1 MTLSLGNNRYNR
13 QNWEDSDFP
22 ILCPTCLGDNPYI
35 RMMKDKF
42 GKECSICERPFTTF
56 RWCPGRG
63 MRYKKTEICQ
73 TCAKMKNVCQT
84 CVFDL
89 EYGLPVAVRD
99 HALGM
104 KDDIPTGD
112 FNKEHFHENLGKELQ
127 LQGDDLRG
135 AHSAPNQFLERISA
149 GRRGPYYKRNLPH
162 ICSFWVKGE
171 CRRGEEC
178 PYRHEK
184 PSDPD
189 DPLSEQNIVDRFYGT
204 KDPVADK
211 LLKRAESL
219 PSIKPPDDKT
229 ITTLWVG
236 GVTSNIDETDLQ
248 EFFYQ
253 FGEIAAINVVQKN
266 SCAFVQF
273 TKRES
278 AEFAATKCFG
288 KLDVKG
294 AKLNVRWGKPQQ
306 TAAKHGHDSEKTTP
320 VPGLPGALPMPG
332 HVAQH
337 DPAKRAKFSRD
348 VPKPMSAPIDL
359 PTLGAMKAP
368 RAPSEFL
375 PPDSARAQMAKIPIH
390 YPSQSQD
397 RMGSGKYSHMA
408 PPGVYNNA
416 NKAQNSKIGNKR
428 AASSDWK

>member
-1 MTLSLGNNRYNR
+1 
-13 QNWEDSDFP
+13 
-22 ILCPTCLGDNPYI
+22 
-35 RMMKDKF
+35 
-42 GKECSICERPFTTF
+42 
-56 RWCPGRG
+56 

-99 HALGM
+99 HALGL

-112 FNKEHFHENLGKELQ
+112 FNKEHFHQNLGKELQ

-135 AHSAPNQFLERISA
+135 AHSAPNQFLERISQ

-211 LLKRAESL
+211 LLKRAAEL
-219 PSIKPPDDKT
+219 PSIAPPDDKS

-236 GVTSNIDETDLQ
+236 GVTSAISEIDLQ
-248 EFFYQ
+248 EYFYQ
-253 FGEIAAINVVQKN
+253 FGEVAAINVVSKN

-273 TKRES
+273 TRRDS
-278 AEFAATKCFG
+278 AEHAASKTFG
-288 KLDVKG
+288 KLDIKG
-294 AKLNVRWGKPQQ
+294 CRLNVRWGKPQQ
-306 TAAKHGHDSEKTTP
+306 SGHRHNNLEDKTTP
-320 VPGLPGALPMPG
+320 VPGLPGPLPNPG
-332 HVAQH
+332 QVAQH
-337 DPAKRAKFSRD
+337 DPAKRAKFAQD
-348 VPKPMSAPIDL
+348 VPKPMGAPIDL

-375 PPDSARAQMAKIPIH
+375 PPDSKKGNSGPSPIH
-390 YPSQSQD
+390 YPSQSRD
-397 RMGSGKYSHMA
+397 RMGAGKYAHMA
-408 PPGVYNNA
+408 PPSQYTNA
-416 NKAQNSKIGNKR
+416 NNKFQQNKPGQKR
-428 AASSDWK
+428 NAASDWN